1 MSNDFSDVT
10 EIAGTAVSQE
20 QIDRL
25 VSRYFWAA
33 AHCSGKDV
41 VEAACGTG
49 SGLGVLASTSRT
61 LEAGDYSLSILDVAR
76 RHYGDRIPLRQF
88 DAQQLPF
95 EDRSKEVIL
104 LFEAIYYL
112 PDPKC
117 FFAEC
122 ARVLCPG
129 GKVLI
134 TTANKDLWDFHPS
147 PYSHRYFNIP
157 ELKADLDRHGFDC
170 EAFGFQSIARSPLRQ
185 RMLRPLKRLASTSGL
200 MPKTMRGK
208 RWLKRLVFGSQVPM
222 PAEINS
228 STGTYVPPT
237 RIATDQV
244 DRIHKVLY
252 CAATRRSTGRVA

>member
-1 MSNDFSDVT
+1 MSNNFADVT
-10 EIAGTAVSQE
+10 EIAGTAVSRE

-33 AHCSGKDV
+33 QYCSDKDV

-49 SGLGVLASTSRT
+49 AGLGVLASISRT
-61 LEAGDYSLSILDVAR
+61 LEAGDYSSSILDVVR
-76 RHYGDRIPLRQF
+76 GHYCERIPLHQF

-95 EDRSKEVIL
+95 EDGSKDVII

-112 PDPKC
+112 PDPTR
-117 FFAEC
+117 FFMEC
-122 ARVLCPG
+122 ARVVRPG

-147 PYSHRYFNIP
+147 PYSHWYFNGP
-157 ELKADLDRHGFDC
+157 ELKRHFDRHSFDC
-170 EAFGFQSIARSPLRQ
+170 EVFGFQSTVQSPLRQ
-185 RMLRPLKRLASTSGL
+185 RILRPVKRAASISGL

-222 PAEINS
+222 PVEIS
-228 STGTYVPPT
+228 ASTAPYVPPT
-237 RIATDQV
+237 KIPTHQI

-252 CAATRRSTGRVA
+252 CAATRRPTRGIA